1 MRLVEASRAPRHI
14 HVFSAGHGCAGS
26 VPGMTTDWAGS
37 RSGPT
42 AKAKAQRWRKRSCP
56 GSNGGSRRISG
67 RGALRSVHPRALRHR
82 RLALSDDADRRGRA
96 ALDRRSRARA
106 RARARGGR
114 ERAAARRRHLAVRP
128 DGRTRRSSSTARNI
142 STACSTL
149 DVAGRRC
156 VVEPG
161 IVLDELNRR
170 LKPHG
175 LWFPVD
181 ISTASRATIGGMAGN
196 NSCGARSLRY
206 GNTRDNVLSIDAVL
220 ADGAA
225 AHFGPVAR
233 DLSDL
238 PRQSPLRAARAR
250 PARAR
255 GARGRRDRGA
265 LPQGAAPGRRL
276 QSRRAGARPQRPQP
290 RAHPGRLRRHARL
303 LHRDRAQAC
312 AAARPARGRRLPF
325 RQLPRGDGGRAAHRQ
340 ARADR
345 GRAGRPHHD
354 RARARDRDVPPDDR
368 RVRARRARGDP
379 ARRVR
384 RGRAGRER
392 APPEAARRADGRSRL
407 RLGQDRRE
415 MGRRGRGAR
424 SQAAGRAS
432 PRCAPPAS
440 TS

>member
-1 MRLVEASRAPRHI
+1 MSFRQSTDAPL
-14 HVFSAGHGCAGS
+14 

-42 AKAKAQRWRKRSCP
+42 QRQRIKDGGNGRARARTAAQ
-56 GSNGGSRRISG
+56 GGAPG
-67 RGALRSVHPRALRHR
+67 RGAVRPLHARALRHR
-82 RLALSDDADRRGRA
+82 RLALPDHADRRGRA
-96 ALDRRSRARA
+96 AHDEGGRARA

-128 DGRTRRSSSTARNI
+128 DGQFRRWSI
-142 STACSTL
+142 DCSKYLDHVLEL

-181 ISTASRATIGGMAGN
+181 ISTASRATIGGMVGN

-206 GNTRDNVLSIDAVL
+206 GNTRENVLSIDALL

-238 PRQSPLRAARAR
+238 PRQLAARAARAR
-250 PARAR
+250 SPRAR
-255 GARGRRDRGA
+255 RRARPTRSKRA
-265 LPQGAAPGRRL
+265 FPQGAAPGRRL
-276 QSRRAGARPQRPQP
+276 QSRRARARPQRPQP

-303 LHRDRAQAC
+303 LHPDRAQALRRC
-312 AAARPARGRRLPF
+312 SAGARSAPAISAASTRRW
-325 RQLPRGDGGRAAHRQ
+325 
-340 ARADR
+340 
-345 GRAGRPHHD
+345 
-354 RARARDRDVPPDDR
+354 R
-368 RVRARRARGDP
+368 RRSTSSSS
-379 ARRVR
+379 
-384 RGRAGRER
+384 
-392 APPEAARRADGRSRL
+392 GRSR
-407 RLGQDRRE
+407 
-415 MGRRGRGAR
+415 
-424 SQAAGRAS
+424 SS
-432 PRCAPPAS
+432 
-440 TS
+440 